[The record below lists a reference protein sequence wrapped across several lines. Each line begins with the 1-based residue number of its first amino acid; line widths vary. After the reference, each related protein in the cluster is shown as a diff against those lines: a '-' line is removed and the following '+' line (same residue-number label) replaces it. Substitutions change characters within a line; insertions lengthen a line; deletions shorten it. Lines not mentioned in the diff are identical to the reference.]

1 MTATARTILLF
12 AISLETIGYRG
23 GEKMKDFDYT
33 SYPEG
38 FDKLM
43 NKIIPF
49 YMKPAKKMLVGLFL
63 QILTD
68 D

>member
-1 MTATARTILLF
+1 
-12 AISLETIGYRG
+12 
-23 GEKMKDFDYT
+23 MKKFDYT
-33 SYPEG
+33 SYPDG
-38 FDKLM
+38 YNKLM

-49 YMKPAKKMLVGLFL
+49 YFKPMKKMLTGLFL

>member
-1 MTATARTILLF
+1 MRFPERLQ
-12 AISLETIGYRG
+12 TIGGY
-23 GEKMKDFDYT
+23 EVKDFDYT

-38 FDKLM
+38 YNKLM

-49 YMKPAKKMLVGLFL
+49 YMKPAKKMLTGLFL